1 MKTKKIMIEVI
12 WKPTEQMQNAD
23 MLADE
28 LTDVVEEALEVKG
41 IEGAAFA
48 LSVGR

>member
-1 MKTKKIMIEVI
+1 MKTQKILIEVI
-12 WKPTEQMQNAD
+12 WKPTEQVQNAN

-28 LTDVVEEALEVKG
+28 LTDAVEEALEVKG

>member
-1 MKTKKIMIEVI
+1 MKTQKILIEVI
-12 WKPTEQMQNAD
+12 WKPTEQMLNAD

-28 LTDVVEEALEVKG
+28 LTDAVEEALEKKG

-48 LSVGR
+48 LSVAK

>member
-1 MKTKKIMIEVI
+1 MKTNKIVIEVI
-12 WKPTEQMQNAD
+12 WRPTESMQNAN

-28 LTDVVEEALEVKG
+28 LTDAVEKALTDRN
-41 IEGAAFA
+41 IDGAAFA

>member
-1 MKTKKIMIEVI
+1 MKTQKILIEVI
-12 WKPTEQMQNAD
+12 WRPTNEMQNAS

-28 LTDVVEEALEVKG
+28 LTDAVEEALEVKG
-41 IEGAAFA
+41 LEGAAFA

>member
-1 MKTKKIMIEVI
+1 MKTKKIIIEVI
-12 WKPTEQMQNAD
+12 WRPTEEMLNAS

-28 LTDVVEEALEVKG
+28 LADAVEEALEVKG